1 MSEKSILAYFKT
13 PEEAEGVSRKL
24 QALRAEEISI
34 DRFSRFGGAGRSRE

>member
-24 QALRAEEISI
+24 RPCVQR
-34 DRFSRFGGAGRSRE
+34 RFRLTGSAGLGGAGRSRE